1 MNQRIY
7 EKLSFL
13 YPYNTDELYKKIMD
27 LIEKYK
33 ISNKEINLTEKD
45 VILIT
50 YGDSIRKEGE
60 KPLHTL
66 HKFLNDHIKG
76 IINTVHILPFF
87 PYSSDDGFSV
97 IDYKKVNP
105 ELGNWED
112 IENLSKDYNLMVDAV
127 INHISK
133 ESEWF
138 QEYLKGNPKY
148 KDYFIEQNPV
158 EDLKYVTRP
167 RALPLLHVYETSE
180 GKKHIWTTFSEDQID
195 LNYKSPDLFLEIIE
209 ILLFYAKKGAKLI
222 RLDAIGYLW
231 KELGTTCIHLEQTH
245 KMIQLFRDILD
256 LTAKDVILIT
266 ETNVP
271 HKENISYFGDG
282 YNEAQMVYN
291 FSLPPLVLHSF
302 LSKNA
307 YYISHWADTLKTP
320 SDKTT
325 FFNFLASHDGIGLMP
340 AKGILKDE
348 EIDYLVEH
356 TLKNKGLVSY
366 KSNPD
371 GSKSPYEL
379 NINYF
384 DALYEKDEEMEL
396 NIRKFVSAYAIAS
409 SMKGVPGIYIHSL
422 LGSRNYY
429 EGVKITGMNRTINRE
444 KLNYDELEK
453 ELNDPKSLRY
463 KIFNAMKNML
473 KIRTSHKVF
482 NPKATQKVLF
492 LDDRVFSF
500 IREFEDEKV
509 LILTNVS
516 NQEVNLELENE
527 LSEKPID
534 LLTNTNIEVVDNK
547 MHIKLKPYETL
558 WIK

>member
-1 MNQRIY
+1 MIQKIY
-7 EKLSFL
+7 DKLKFL
-13 YPYNTDELYKKIMD
+13 YPEKAEEVYNRLMN

-33 ISNKEINLTEKD
+33 LSNNEIELTEKD

-50 YGDSIRKEGE
+50 YGDSIKKEGE

-66 HKFLNDHIKG
+66 HKFLNDHVKG

-105 ELGNWED
+105 ELGDWED
-112 IENLSKDYNLMVDAV
+112 VEKLSKDYNLMFDAV

-133 ESEWF
+133 KSEWF

-148 KDYFIEQNPV
+148 KDYFIEQEPV
-158 EDLKYVTRP
+158 DELKNVTRP
-167 RALPLLHVYETSE
+167 RTLPLLHVYETNE

-195 LNYKSPDLFLEIIE
+195 LNYKSIDLFLEIVE

-231 KELGTTCIHLEQTH
+231 KEVGTSCIHLEQTH

-307 YYISHWADTLKTP
+307 YHISHWADTLETP

-325 FFNFLASHDGIGLMP
+325 FFNFLASHDGIGVMP

-366 KSNPD
+366 KNNPD

-384 DALYEKDEEMEL
+384 DALYEENEDIEL
-396 NIRKFVSAYAIAS
+396 NIRKFVSAYAIVS
-409 SMKGVPGIYIHSL
+409 SLKGVPGIYIHSL

-444 KLNYDELEK
+444 KLNYDQLEK
-453 ELNDPKSLRY
+453 EINDPNSLRY

-473 KIRTSHKVF
+473 KVRTTQKVF
-482 NPKATQKVLF
+482 NPKAKQKVLF

-516 NQEVNLELENE
+516 NEEIKLELNFSEN
-527 LSEKPID
+527 PID
-534 LLTNTNIEVVDNK
+534 LLSNKNIEVENNK
-547 MHIKLKPYETL
+547 IKLKPYETL

>member
-1 MNQRIY
+1 MIQKIY
-7 EKLSFL
+7 DKLKFL
-13 YPYNTDELYKKIMD
+13 YPEKAEEVYNRLMN

-33 ISNKEINLTEKD
+33 LSNNEIELTEKD

-50 YGDSIRKEGE
+50 YGDSIKKEGE

-66 HKFLNDHIKG
+66 HKFLNDHVKG

-105 ELGNWED
+105 ELGDWED
-112 IENLSKDYNLMVDAV
+112 VEKLSKDYNLMFDAV

-133 ESEWF
+133 KSEWF

-148 KDYFIEQNPV
+148 KDYFIEQEPV
-158 EDLKYVTRP
+158 DELKNVTRP
-167 RALPLLHVYETSE
+167 RTLPLLHVYETNE

-195 LNYKSPDLFLEIIE
+195 LNYKSIDLFLEIVE

-231 KELGTTCIHLEQTH
+231 KEVGTSCIHLEQTH

-307 YYISHWADTLKTP
+307 YHISHWADTLETP

-325 FFNFLASHDGIGLMP
+325 FFNFLASHDGIGVMP

-366 KSNPD
+366 KNNPD

-384 DALYEKDEEMEL
+384 DALYEENEDIEL
-396 NIRKFVSAYAIAS
+396 NIRKFVSAYAIVS
-409 SMKGVPGIYIHSL
+409 SLKGVPGIYIHSL

-444 KLNYDELEK
+444 KLNYDQLEK
-453 ELNDPKSLRY
+453 EINDPNSLRY

-473 KIRTSHKVF
+473 KIRTTHKVF
-482 NPKATQKVLF
+482 NPKAKQKVLF

-509 LILTNVS
+509 LVLTNVS
-516 NQEVNLELENE
+516 NEEIKLELNFSEN
-527 LSEKPID
+527 PID
-534 LLTNTNIEVVDNK
+534 LLSNKNIEVENNK
-547 MHIKLKPYETL
+547 IKLKPYETL

>member
-1 MNQRIY
+1 MNQKIY
-7 EKLSFL
+7 EKLEFL
-13 YPYNTDELYKKIMD
+13 YPNNADELYRKLME
-27 LIEKYK
+27 LIDQYK
-33 ISNKEINLTEKD
+33 ISDKDIDLTEKD

-50 YGDSIRKEGE
+50 YGDSIKKEGE

-66 HKFLNDHIKG
+66 HKFLNDHVKG

-105 ELGNWED
+105 ELGDWKD
-112 IENLSKDYNLMVDAV
+112 IENLSKDYNLMFDAV

-133 ESEWF
+133 KSEWF
-138 QEYLKGNPKY
+138 QEYLKGSPKY
-148 KDYFIEQNPV
+148 KDYFIEQEPI
-158 EDLKYVTRP
+158 EELKYVTRP
-167 RALPLLHVYETSE
+167 RALPLLHVYETKN

-195 LNYKSPDLFLEIIE
+195 LNYKSTDLFLEIVE

-231 KELGTTCIHLEQTH
+231 KEVGTSCIHLEQTH

-307 YYISHWADTLKTP
+307 HYISHWADTLETP

-384 DALYEKDEEMEL
+384 DALYEENEDIEL

-444 KLNYDELEK
+444 KLNYNQLEK
-453 ELNDPKSLRY
+453 EINDPNSLRY

-473 KIRTSHKVF
+473 KIRTTHKVF
-482 NPKATQKVLF
+482 NPKAKQKVLF
-492 LDDRVFSF
+492 LDDRIFSF

-509 LILTNVS
+509 LVLTNVS
-516 NQEVNLELENE
+516 NEGINLELKNDFSEN
-527 LSEKPID
+527 PID
-534 LLTNTNIEVVDNK
+534 LLSNKNIELENNK
-547 MHIKLKPYETL
+547 LKIKLKPYETM

>member
-1 MNQRIY
+1 MIQKIY
-7 EKLSFL
+7 DKLKFL
-13 YPYNTDELYKKIMD
+13 YPEKAEEVYNRLMN

-33 ISNKEINLTEKD
+33 LSNNEIELTEKD

-50 YGDSIRKEGE
+50 YGDSIKKEGE

-66 HKFLNDHIKG
+66 HKFLNDHVKG

-105 ELGNWED
+105 ELGDWED
-112 IENLSKDYNLMVDAV
+112 VEKLSKDYNLMFDAV

-133 ESEWF
+133 KSEWF

-148 KDYFIEQNPV
+148 KDYFIEQEPV
-158 EDLKYVTRP
+158 DELKNVTRP
-167 RALPLLHVYETSE
+167 RTLPLLHVYETNE

-195 LNYKSPDLFLEIIE
+195 LNYKSIDLFLEIVE

-231 KELGTTCIHLEQTH
+231 KEVGTSCIHLEQTH

-307 YYISHWADTLKTP
+307 YHISHWADTLETP

-325 FFNFLASHDGIGLMP
+325 FFNFLASHDGIGVMP

-366 KSNPD
+366 KNNPD

-384 DALYEKDEEMEL
+384 DALYEENEDIEL
-396 NIRKFVSAYAIAS
+396 NIRKFVSAYAIVS
-409 SMKGVPGIYIHSL
+409 SLKGVPGIYIHSL

-444 KLNYDELEK
+444 KLNYDQLEK
-453 ELNDPKSLRY
+453 EINDPNSLRY

-473 KIRTSHKVF
+473 KIRTTHKVF
-482 NPKATQKVLF
+482 NPKAKQKVLF

-516 NQEVNLELENE
+516 NEEIKLELNFSEN
-527 LSEKPID
+527 PID
-534 LLTNTNIEVVDNK
+534 LLSNKNIEVENNK
-547 MHIKLKPYETL
+547 IKLKPYETL

>member
-1 MNQRIY
+1 MSQKIY
-7 EKLSFL
+7 EKLEFL
-13 YPYNTDELYKKIMD
+13 YPNNTNELYEKLMK
-27 LIEKYK
+27 LIEQYK
-33 ISNKEINLTEKD
+33 ISDKDIDLTEKD

-50 YGDSIRKEGE
+50 YGDSIKKDGE

-66 HKFLNDHIKG
+66 HKFLNDHVKG

-105 ELGNWED
+105 ELGDWKD
-112 IENLSKDYNLMVDAV
+112 IEKLSKDYNLMFDAV

-133 ESEWF
+133 KSEWF

-148 KDYFIEQNPV
+148 KDYFIEQEPV
-158 EDLKYVTRP
+158 EELKYVTRP
-167 RALPLLHVYETSE
+167 RALPLLHVYETKD

-195 LNYKSPDLFLEIIE
+195 LNYKSTDLFLEIVE

-231 KELGTTCIHLEQTH
+231 KEVGTSCIHLEQTH

-307 YYISHWADTLKTP
+307 HYISHWADTLETP

-384 DALYEKDEEMEL
+384 DALYEENEDIEL

-444 KLNYDELEK
+444 KLNYNQLEK
-453 ELNDPKSLRY
+453 EINDPNSLRY

-473 KIRTSHKVF
+473 KIRTTHKVF
-482 NPKATQKVLF
+482 NPKAKQKVLF
-492 LDDRVFSF
+492 LDDRIFSF

-509 LILTNVS
+509 LVLTNVS
-516 NQEVNLELENE
+516 NEEINLELKNNFSEN
-527 LSEKPID
+527 PID
-534 LLTNTNIEVVDNK
+534 LLSNKNIEIENNK
-547 MHIKLKPYETL
+547 LKIKLKPYETL

>member
-256 LTAKDVILIT
+256 LTAKDVIKDVILIT

-307 YYISHWADTLKTP
+307 YS
-320 SDKTT
+320 
-325 FFNFLASHDGIGLMP
+325 
-340 AKGILKDE
+340 KGILKDE